1 MYDDLQSPYR
11 CPLCLIR
18 PSLCTVDAETKMQSV
33 GCMTCNCDAPIFTQD
48 RLESKYVPLVK
59 WDKWVSDYRKEH
71 PNWHRELI
79 CKGCLKYR
87 TNHICSDYD
96 ENCINCPNAEY
107 PKEE

>member
-1 MYDDLQSPYR
+1 MYDDLQSPYH

-33 GCMTCNCDAPIFTQD
+33 GCMTCNCKAPIFTQE

-71 PNWHRELI
+71 PNWHKEFI
-79 CKGCLKYR
+79 CKGCLKNNTDCGYY
-87 TNHICSDYD
+87 NEDI
-96 ENCINCPNAEY
+96 IACPNAEY

>member
-33 GCMTCNCDAPIFTQD
+33 GCMTCNCNAPIFTQD
-48 RLESKYVPLVK
+48 RLESKYIPLVK

-71 PNWHRELI
+71 PNWHKEFI

-87 TNHICSDYD
+87 TNRICSDYD